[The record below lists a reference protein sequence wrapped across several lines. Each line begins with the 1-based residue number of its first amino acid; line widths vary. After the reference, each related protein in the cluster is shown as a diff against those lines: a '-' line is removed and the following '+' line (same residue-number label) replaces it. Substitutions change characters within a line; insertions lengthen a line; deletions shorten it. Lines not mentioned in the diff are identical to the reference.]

1 MPVALETMRQYW
13 FLFFG
18 LCASYAFA
26 TPSTNLVN
34 DVVELAETDH
44 RQVGTVDHGQA
55 EQQHPIAVA
64 DNASVK
70 QTCAVCEGITQ
81 MVGTPLEEPFR
92 ATIAILPNSREAS
105 CQVHAPLRQHSEQYS
120 YSQEPEKPESVYL
133 GKEAGDPRL
142 IIYFERSG
150 QGPYFD
156 LLEKPDSQR
165 SSSSV
170 RSVKLLDPE
179 WIDLEIVK
187 AWVRVCEKEHGETCA
202 SSPFASGYDLQRPAY
217 LIDALEGRLVD
228 TSSITGESL
237 RYVALSHPQQSP
249 GNQSDES
256 DQNDQR
262 YLVTTTANL
271 AQLQEPGVLL
281 SPTFATNM
289 TAMFRDVIELVR
301 LLEYRYIWIPPLCIV
316 QDDPSNRAAETAKV
330 ADILVGA
337 VFSINQPYELKTMQ
351 GLRGIRELKNPQ
363 PRNLVQSLHPWGE
376 ETLVVSVGQRV
387 ADCQRR
393 AKTQGTRGVR
403 ASALG
408 LQEAFLPHR
417 QLRFGHGSVEW
428 RCRSCSAWEDTARF
442 CDKNCH
448 SLRSPD
454 SVLLDPSVLEGQ
466 NERYRAPWTDA
477 LSLPWFSI
485 DHYFQALNQL
495 TELDSSA
502 AGETLDV
509 AAGVISRL
517 ATHSQGS
524 LLCGMPEER
533 LDIALLFSVSS
544 FGAPGDHG
552 ARRREVGPP
561 LQPDLPWPSWSWVGW
576 TGPVLIDP
584 TMRGTDYIEP
594 DSQVDIIP
602 IVEWYASDSPSPDA
616 PRRRLETRL
625 WDDAKQRF
633 QHNDLEPVP
642 AGWARQL
649 LDSWDIYPSP
659 ESRNQGRPGFD
670 NRVMYTHK
678 SLPGFRFAYPIPI
691 RSAAGEPTTSTS
703 RTRMTTERFLS
714 GVVNRVFLYI
724 HSSDYISWYLNQ
736 PLPVYSEMGQHVGV
750 LQSTGDD
757 DLIRLLGLPTSGL
770 GRFPPFSFEANRTED
785 AFVEKAEARVEVI
798 ALSKMYA
805 RWVSN
810 LPEFRSDGITRYHSD
825 YYYEFY
831 NVMWIEWTD
840 GVAYRKGIGRVLT
853 EFWEQLQS
861 KSIDL
866 ILG

>member
-1 MPVALETMRQYW
+1 MPVALETMQQYW

-26 TPSTNLVN
+26 TPSTNLAN

-44 RQVGTVDHGQA
+44 RQVGIVDHGQA
-55 EQQHPIAVA
+55 EQQHPIAVV

-70 QTCAVCEGITQ
+70 QTCAVCEGVTQ
-81 MVGTPLEEPFR
+81 MVGTSLEEPFR
-92 ATIAILPNSREAS
+92 ATIAILSNSREAS

-120 YSQEPEKPESVYL
+120 YPQEPEKPETVYL

-142 IIYFERSG
+142 MIYFERSG

-179 WIDLEIVK
+179 WIDLEVVK
-187 AWVRVCEKEHGETCA
+187 AWVRACEKEHGETCA

-217 LIDALEGRLVD
+217 LIDALVGCLVD

-237 RYVALSHPQQSP
+237 PYVALSHPQESP
-249 GNQSDES
+249 GHQSDES

-271 AQLQEPGVLL
+271 AQLQEPGALL
-281 SPTFATNM
+281 SPAFATNL
-289 TAMFRDVIELVR
+289 TAVFRDVIEFVR
-301 LLEYRYIWIPPLCIV
+301 LLEYRYIWIPSLCII
-316 QDDPSNRAAETAKV
+316 QDDPSIRAAETAKV

-393 AKTQGTRGVR
+393 AKTQGIRDVR
-403 ASALG
+403 ASALY
-408 LQEAFLPHR
+408 LQDAFLPHR

-428 RCRSCSAWEDTARF
+428 RCRSCSAWEETARF

-454 SVLLDPSVLEGQ
+454 SVLLDPRGQ
-466 NERYRAPWTDA
+466 IERYRAPWTDA

-485 DHYFQALNQL
+485 DHYFHALNQL

-502 AGETLDV
+502 GGETLDV

-544 FGAPGDHG
+544 FGASGGHG

-561 LQPDLPWPSWSWVGW
+561 LQPDLPWPSWSWAGW

-584 TMRGTDYIEP
+584 TMRGTDYIEGNW
-594 DSQVDIIP
+594 QADIIP

-633 QHNDLEPVP
+633 QHNGLEPVP
-642 AGWARQL
+642 AGWARKL
-649 LDSWDIYPSP
+649 LDLWDIDPNTQ
-659 ESRNQGRPGFD
+659 SRNQGRPGFD
-670 NRVMYTHK
+670 NRVTYTRK
-678 SLPGFRFAYPIPI
+678 SLPGFRFAYPIPMGN
-691 RSAAGEPTTSTS
+691 AAGEPTTNTS

-724 HSSDYISWYLNQ
+724 HSSEYRSSYLGK

-750 LQSTGDD
+750 LRSTGVDNFN
-757 DLIRLLGLPTSGL
+757 RLLGLPTFGL
-770 GRFPPFSFEANRTED
+770 GRFPHFSFEANRTED
-785 AFVEKAEARVEVI
+785 AFVEKVEARVEVI
-798 ALSKMYA
+798 ALSKNAGLYN
-805 RWVSN
+805 N
-810 LPEFRSDGITRYHSD
+810 LPEFRSD
-825 YYYEFY
+825 EFY

-840 GVAYRKGIGRVLT
+840 GVAYRKGIGRVVT
-853 EFWEQLQS
+853 EFWEQLQPE
-861 KSIDL
+861 SIDL